1 MLKTRGDW
9 FKMVEYKD
17 VCSLP
22 LARAPES
29 QLTAE
34 QSSTG
39 THQNRYPTPKDKGKA
54 TARR

>member
-1 MLKTRGDW
+1 MA
-9 FKMVEYKD
+9 EYKD
-17 VCSLP
+17 VLSLP

-39 THQNRYPTPKDKGKA
+39 RYWNSPKKIPHIKRQ
-54 TARR
+54 RRSYNEMGGGAQSQ